1 MQANQDDQTAPGND
15 DAGGQSDM
23 NDVGAWPGFLPI
35 LNSWRTYPRV
45 EPSQTRKGL
54 IGVWSRRQSLSTF
67 PTLLKANVRNVYYI
81 IIVANISVVFST
93 PQVTSDALH
102 KHS

>member
-35 LNSWRTYPRV
+35 LNSWRT
-45 EPSQTRKGL
+45 
-54 IGVWSRRQSLSTF
+54 F